1 MKNKKAQERSIQN
14 MWDTIKRPN
23 LQIIVT
29 DEEGSQVNGIG
40 QVFNKVIKEN
50 FQRLKKHALI
60 QIQEAQRL
68 TNRQDQK
75 RKFPWHIIVKIL
87 HIQNKECVLR
97 AAREKSQFSYKGKSI
112 GITVYFLVEISKS
125 RKVWSNV
132 FQVLKDHD
140 G

>member
-1 MKNKKAQERSIQN
+1 MKKKAQERSIQK

-50 FQRLKKHALI
+50 FQRLRKYTLI

-68 TNRQDQK
+68 ANRQDQK
-75 RKFPWHIIVKIL
+75 RKFPQHIIVKTL
-87 HIQNKECVLR
+87 HIQNKESVLR
-97 AAREKSQFSYKGKSI
+97 AAREKSQFTYKGKSR